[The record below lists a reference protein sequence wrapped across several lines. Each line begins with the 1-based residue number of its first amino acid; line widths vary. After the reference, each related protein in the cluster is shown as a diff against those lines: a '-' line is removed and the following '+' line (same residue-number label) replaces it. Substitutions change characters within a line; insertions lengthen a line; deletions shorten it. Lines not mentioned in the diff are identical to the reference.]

1 MSITVR
7 DKMTLSL
14 QKLDREIRS
23 IMPKAYKVWVQ
34 NTPKDQGSA
43 KSKTFLKGNT
53 IHANYQYAEKLDDG
67 YSAKSPNGMSQ
78 PTTDFITKQIK
89 SLRK

>member
-34 NTPKDQGSA
+34 NTPKDQGGA
-43 KSKTFLKGNT
+43 KSKTSLKGNT
-53 IHANYQYAEKLDDG
+53 IHANYQYADKLDDG
-67 YSAKSPNGMSQ
+67 YSPKSPNGMSQ
-78 PTTDFITKQIK
+78 PTTDFITEQIK